1 MKRVFLIVISVLLLL
16 PLLSACGGAG
26 KQQISFSSYMLNSM
40 DRDDPND
47 LVLEQMILPSEAMF
61 AYSTDRTE
69 TGMTQTVYVWH
80 SLRSRQLWQD
90 LSRLRKAI
98 PDEDKMISI
107 TIGKEIKVNKKDIDF
122 ISRSDQS
129 FAVVRALFPAEFRV
143 NAKDF
148 RYELQL
154 ACIRLSTDRTLGD
167 YGVVVLQ
174 TATQGGLLL
183 PDAPE
188 GEIRFVMTLEEAPE
202 ITEPN

>member
-1 MKRVFLIVISVLLLL
+1 
-16 PLLSACGGAG
+16 
-26 KQQISFSSYMLNSM
+26 
-40 DRDDPND
+40 
-47 LVLEQMILPSEAMF
+47 
-61 AYSTDRTE
+61 
-69 TGMTQTVYVWH
+69 
-80 SLRSRQLWQD
+80 
-90 LSRLRKAI
+90 
-98 PDEDKMISI
+98 MISI

-188 GEIRFVMTLEEAPE
+188 GEIRCRVRVRYKQKEQWATVRPLGEDAAEIFFDEPQRAITSGQAAVLYDEDVVLGGGTLV
-202 ITEPN
+202 